1 MEDIIK
7 QNDTSKTA
15 KNRPIFLSVL
25 CFIIFT
31 YCGVLI
37 ILFLSGIFNISWIT
51 KMLNEYS
58 QEISFSITEVLFYSI
73 LGLLVFSVMF
83 FGAIKLWY
91 LKKYGFYAFSIS
103 NLIIIAFQIF
113 TSNFN
118 WFSIIISLLFI
129 FLFSLFYKFYR

>member
-7 QNDTSKTA
+7 QNDTSKKA

-25 CFIIFT
+25 CFTVYT
-31 YCGVLI
+31 YSGVLI
-37 ILFLSGIFNISWIT
+37 ILFLAGIFNISWIT

-58 QEISFSITEVLFYSI
+58 QEISYSITEVLLYSI
-73 LGLLVFSVMF
+73 LGLLVFTVMF

-91 LKKYGFYAFSIS
+91 LKKYGFFIFSIS

-113 TSNFN
+113 TGNFN

-129 FLFSLFYKFYR
+129 LLFSLFYKFYR